1 MNKPNTYAKV
11 SVSLPAE
18 LWDWVKNQQ
27 TASGISVPASRVIA
41 AAVELLR
48 TRDAKRVTRRK

>member
-1 MNKPNTYAKV
+1 
-11 SVSLPAE
+11 
-18 LWDWVKNQQ
+18 
-27 TASGISVPASRVIA
+27 VPASRVIA